1 MPQQVSNFERQ
12 PREELK
18 CQNVFENLIW
28 LRRYDILKIAKF
40 LKIVPKWRKIRSS
53 QLNNFSINRALQ
65 KNFSHLS
72 CELC

>member
-1 MPQQVSNFERQ
+1 MPQQVSNFERL

-40 LKIVPKWRKIRSS
+40 LKIVPKWRKIRNS

-65 KNFSHLS
+65 KNISHLS

>member
-1 MPQQVSNFERQ
+1 MPQQVSNFERL

-18 CQNVFENLIW
+18 CQNVFENFIW

-40 LKIVPKWRKIRSS
+40 LKIVPKWRKIRNS

-65 KNFSHLS
+65 IIFSHLS
-72 CELC
+72 CELF